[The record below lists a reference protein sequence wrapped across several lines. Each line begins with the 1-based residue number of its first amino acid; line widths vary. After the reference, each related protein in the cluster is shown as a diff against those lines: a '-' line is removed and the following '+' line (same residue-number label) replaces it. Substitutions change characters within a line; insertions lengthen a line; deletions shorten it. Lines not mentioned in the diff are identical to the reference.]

1 VLGPGIASRGNAMS
15 VGPGDII
22 NMASFTAYQPN
33 VQASFKAPRG
43 RVAVFMLLGDAD
55 KKSPDTFDCHKALND
70 LGWHREDEPKYCAVD
85 DLYEALANLEN
96 DAGQIPEHAWKLVQ
110 AALKKARGEE

>member
-1 VLGPGIASRGNAMS
+1 MSGSFIDGHQGYIIGSVTGNDNSGYFA
-15 VGPGDII
+15 
-22 NMASFTAYQPN
+22 N
-33 VQASFKAPRG
+33 
-43 RVAVFMLLGDAD
+43 
-55 KKSPDTFDCHKALND
+55 
-70 LGWHREDEPKYCAVD
+70 EDEAEANARLFVAAP

>member
-1 VLGPGIASRGNAMS
+1 MSGSFIDGHQGYIIGSVTGNDNSGYFA
-15 VGPGDII
+15 
-22 NMASFTAYQPN
+22 
-33 VQASFKAPRG
+33 
-43 RVAVFMLLGDAD
+43 
-55 KKSPDTFDCHKALND
+55 H
-70 LGWHREDEPKYCAVD
+70 EDEAEANARLFVAAP